1 MNGNLDR
8 DLVFRRIY
16 DETFGILLRVALKI
30 VLDQDVAEEMC
41 HDAYI
46 KIYHRLE
53 QFPDTDQAK
62 YWLIRVV
69 KNQALNHA
77 KRKVRE
83 RRAYERVLLESRKH
97 SESAESQYLKVLD
110 SETIQRALQRLPD
123 NMKSILVMKEYT
135 GLSYREIA
143 QSLGI
148 SEANVKV
155 RMFRARQKLAL
166 TMEETANGR

>member
-1 MNGNLDR
+1 MIGNLDR
-8 DLVFRRIY
+8 DAVFRRIY

-46 KIYHRLE
+46 KVYPRLE
-53 QFPDTDQAK
+53 QFPDTDQVK

-77 KRKVRE
+77 KRKTRE
-83 RRAYERVLLESRKH
+83 RRAYEKVLMESRKH
-97 SESAESQYLKVLD
+97 TESAEQAYLKVHD
-110 SETIQRALQRLPD
+110 SEAVQQALLRLPD
-123 NMKSILVMKEYT
+123 AMRTILVMKEYAD
-135 GLSYREIA
+135 LSYREIGA
-143 QSLGI
+143 SLGI

-155 RMFRARQKLAL
+155 RMFRARQKLAAV
-166 TMEETANGR
+166 MEDIANGR